1 MRGPADSPLVMSRC
15 VIALVALLVGWVA
28 PTGATAATSTTQIRD
43 RAYVRLADWARWQGL
58 KPSWIKRGESVELVK
73 SGARLRLAV
82 ASREASFNGVQ
93 LWLLLPLTTR
103 NGEVYLSQLDI
114 DATFRPLLSPPRNEP
129 GKKVRTVCLD
139 AGHGGKDPGNRV
151 GGRQEKDYTLRL
163 TLELRDQLRKA
174 GFKVVLT
181 RAGDTYPELSARPV
195 AARRGGA
202 DLFLSLHF
210 NAAGSG
216 RADARGSEVYALT
229 PAGAAST
236 NARGEGANTG
246 AFPGDRLDSANFLL
260 AYQIQKALLSQLH
273 SADRGVRR
281 ARFEVLREATMP
293 AVLIEAGFLSHPTGG
308 EKIFTAEYRRQM
320 ARAIVAGI
328 QDYQKIVER

>member
-1 MRGPADSPLVMSRC
+1 M
-15 VIALVALLVGWVA
+15 ALVALLVGQAA
-28 PTGATAATSTTQIRD
+28 PTGAAAAASTAQIHE
-43 RAYVRLADWARWQGL
+43 RAYVRFADWARGQGL
-58 KPSWIKRGESVELVK
+58 KASWLKRGESVELVK
-73 SGARLRLAV
+73 SGVRLQFAV

-114 DATFRPLLSPPRNEP
+114 DNTFRPLLAPPRNPP
-129 GKKVRTVCLD
+129 GKKVRTICLD

-151 GGRQEKDYTLRL
+151 GGRQEKEYTLRL
-163 TLELRDQLRKA
+163 TLELRDQLRRA
-174 GFKVVLT
+174 GFKVALT
-181 RAGDTYPELSARPV
+181 RAGDSYPSLSDRPG
-195 AARRGGA
+195 AARRARA

-210 NAAGSG
+210 NAAENG

-246 AFPGDRLDSANFLL
+246 AFPGNRSDSANLLL
-260 AYQIQKALLSQLH
+260 AFQIQKSLLGQLH
-273 SADRGVRR
+273 SEDRGVRR

-293 AVLIEAGFLSHPTGG
+293 AVLIEAGFLSHPVEGK
-308 EKIFTAEYRRQM
+308 KIFTAEYRRQM

-328 QDYQKIVER
+328 QAYQKIVER